1 MTPSTPSFSVSAPAN
16 ILLMGE
22 YAVLE
27 EGGLGLALSPDIRVT
42 GTGRTATGRA
52 TTARGPGI
60 SVVGHLPN
68 STIEWNSGTGWHQ
81 ESGLL
86 GLAADYLSR
95 QYPPENTGGQI
106 DLESARFFTEDGRK
120 RGLGSSAAVTVALT
134 ALWLQMT
141 GRLPSDQ
148 SAARELVFLTAVD
161 AHRAGQD
168 GAGSGYDVASSTFGG
183 VILFTGG
190 RRPAARRLRL
200 PWLPDV
206 RFVHGPAPVGTVDA
220 VGKHRA
226 WKAASPED
234 ALAYVDESNRLVT
247 AFAGASDWGA
257 ATKILAEY
265 RDLAVGLGDTIGVP
279 AVVELPGWATGRAA
293 VVKGVGAGNE
303 LGVVLSE
310 RSPEGTGSDG
320 GALPGAP
327 ITMSLEGVTWT

>member
-1 MTPSTPSFSVSAPAN
+1 VTPATFSFSVSAPAN

-42 GTGRTATGRA
+42 GTGRTASGGA
-52 TTARGPGI
+52 TTTRGRGI

-68 STIEWNSGTGWHQ
+68 SIIEWSSGTGRHQ

-95 QYPPENTGGQI
+95 HYPPEDAGGQI
-106 DLESARFFTEDGRK
+106 DLESAPFFTEDGRK

-141 GRLPSDQ
+141 GRLPSDH
-148 SAARELVFLTAVD
+148 SAARDLVFRTAVD

-190 RRPAARRLRL
+190 RRPLARRLRL
-200 PWLPDV
+200 PWLPEV
-206 RFVHGPAPVGTVDA
+206 RIVYGPTPVGTVGA
-220 VGKHRA
+220 VGKYRA
-226 WKAASPED
+226 WKAASLRD
-234 ALAYVDESNRLVT
+234 ALAYAQESNRLVT
-247 AFAGASDWGA
+247 AFAGASDRA
-257 ATKILAEY
+257 AAMKILAEY
-265 RDLAVGLGDTIGVP
+265 RDLAVELGDTIGVP
-279 AVVELPGWATGRAA
+279 AVVEPPDWARGSDAI
-293 VVKGVGAGNE
+293 VKAVGAGNE

-310 RSPEGTGSDG
+310 GSPERTGSDG
-320 GALPGAP
+320 GSLPEAP
-327 ITMSLEGVTWT
+327 ITISAEGVTWA